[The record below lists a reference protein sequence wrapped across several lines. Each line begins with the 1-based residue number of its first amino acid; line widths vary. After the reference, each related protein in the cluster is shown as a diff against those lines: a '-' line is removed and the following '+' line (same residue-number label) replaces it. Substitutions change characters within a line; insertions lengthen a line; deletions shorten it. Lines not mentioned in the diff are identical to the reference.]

1 MLLSAISYTSSA
13 SLASAGTGVACRMPK
28 GCKQAGLTLGLMMD
42 KKSKKRN
49 PT

>member
-1 MLLSAISYTSSA
+1 MSTASYAPSISP
-13 SLASAGTGVACRMPK
+13 SLAGAAVCALLK
-28 GCKQAGLTLGLMMD
+28 GSKQAGLTLGLQLM

>member
-1 MLLSAISYTSSA
+1 MSTVSYTSSLSP
-13 SLASAGTGVACRMPK
+13 SLAGAAAVCALLK
-28 GCKQAGLTLGLMMD
+28 GSKQAGLTLGLQLM